1 MNGGE
6 RVVLEPKRSTVTE
19 LSEFFRVCS
28 TCRTPIAFESKYFQC
43 SVSTC
48 NRKRMPL
55 YFCSISCWDA
65 HQADARHRDAGAIE
79 ATAPT
84 QAEWAQER
92 EEQQKAEKQA
102 EPEPVEM
109 QRVTGAPSRDVL
121 VVASRLKEYV
131 RDRSQM
137 STSDRAM
144 TFLSDHLRELLDR
157 AIVTAGENG
166 RKTVMD
172 RDFAMPKTESFAT
185 GAHDT
190 DDRPDEVLVVVSK
203 MKQYVKARSGMNTSD
218 AVAKVLSAH
227 LRSLSRQAIRNA
239 GADDRK
245 TVMDRDY
252 AAVIRRSDGSGD

>member
-1 MNGGE
+1 MSDASGA
-6 RVVLEPKRSTVTE
+6 P
-19 LSEFFRVCS
+19 EFFRVCS

-55 YFCSISCWDA
+55 YFCSVSCWDA
-65 HQADARHRDAGAIE
+65 HQADARHRDAGAVE

-84 QAEWAQER
+84 QVEWARER
-92 EEQQKAEKQA
+92 EEQQRVEKQSEA
-102 EPEPVEM
+102 GPVEM
-109 QRVTGAPSRDVL
+109 QRVTGAASRDIL
-121 VVASRLKEYV
+121 TVASRLKDYV

-137 STSDRAM
+137 STSDRA
-144 TFLSDHLRELLDR
+144 LSLISDHLRELLDQ
-157 AIVTAGENG
+157 AILSAGRDG

-172 RDFAMPKTESFAT
+172 RDFALPKVESFAT
-185 GAHDT
+185 GAYDA

-203 MKQYVKARSGMNTSD
+203 IKQYVKVRSGMNTSD

-227 LRSLSRQAIRNA
+227 LRRLSRQAIRNA

-252 AAVIRRSDGSGD
+252 AAAARRGDGSGS